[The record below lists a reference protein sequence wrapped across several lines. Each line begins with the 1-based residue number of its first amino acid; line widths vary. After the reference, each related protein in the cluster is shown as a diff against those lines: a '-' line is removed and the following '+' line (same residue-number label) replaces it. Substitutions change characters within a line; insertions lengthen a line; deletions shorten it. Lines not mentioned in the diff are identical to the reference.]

1 MMRRREFIT
10 LLGGATAWPL
20 AARAQQR
27 PKMLRV
33 GTVQWS
39 IRNRPT
45 FGAFEQRLR
54 ELGYVEGQNLSIDY
68 VRLEGREEV
77 DRYAQAIKGM
87 IQRGVD
93 IFVAASDPCLKAAM
107 SVTDSLPIVMV
118 AVDFDP
124 FSLGYV
130 SSLAR
135 PTGNVT
141 GLFLRQIELA
151 VKRLELLKE
160 AFPDRAAITVF
171 WDQRA
176 TFQWQ
181 AVERAA
187 PSLGIRVAGIELRDP
202 PYDYERAL
210 NEAPA
215 DHRGTLLALSTP
227 FLLADRLRLAEFA
240 LQRRVAT
247 FLDQR
252 VYTDAGALM
261 SYGVPVPGMWR
272 RAAEFVDRIALG
284 AKITDLPIE
293 QPTKFEFIV
302 NLKTAK
308 AIGVELPTATLLR
321 ADEVME

>member
-93 IFVAASDPCLKAAM
+93 IFVAASDPCLKA
-107 SVTDSLPIVMV
+107 
-118 AVDFDP
+118 
-124 FSLGYV
+124 
-130 SSLAR
+130 
-135 PTGNVT
+135 
-141 GLFLRQIELA
+141 
-151 VKRLELLKE
+151 
-160 AFPDRAAITVF
+160 
-171 WDQRA
+171 
-176 TFQWQ
+176 
-181 AVERAA
+181 
-187 PSLGIRVAGIELRDP
+187 